1 MIVKGH
7 EAKSTFLP
15 GRALLHDVDAL
26 DLAVLLK
33 VLQDVVLLGV
43 LLNAADKDLLHRQ
56 VGAWFVGVLGQG
68 WGSLGTREGMT
79 EHRDAVAG
87 DAAWLLLFVFF
98 LLTSLD
104 TARLGSTTRPSTL

>member
-56 VGAWFVGVLGQG
+56 VGARFVGVLGQE
-68 WGSLGTREGMT
+68 WESLGTEW
-79 EHRDAVAG
+79 D
-87 DAAWLLLFVFF
+87 
-98 LLTSLD
+98 
-104 TARLGSTTRPSTL
+104 